1 MAKQLYDYWFVQ
13 FDFPNEEGKP
23 YKSSGGKMV
32 WNEKLKREIP
42 NGWSVSNIFDEML
55 IQYGFPFSTELF
67 TEEKTNT
74 PVVRIRDI
82 LENSVSAYSNEPV
95 EEKYRLEKGDL
106 LIGMDGNFHMN
117 YWTDNVSFLN
127 QRSVRLRTKEN
138 STISTMQAKY
148 DIAPYIKAKEL
159 RAKGSTVGHLSDKD
173 IKELYVLVCP
183 DMKIRK
189 KFDSILSLIIE
200 NRCEVVNLTK
210 QRDELLPLL
219 MNGQATVNYHL
230 AVFLSHLILYKDQ
243 YNLYGMKEMI
253 VEAVVNGMREALT
266 AEQLGQLADVV
277 RSALAGCDVT
287 ARQSEEEQRNK
298 ENAEL
303 LDMFISSKKIEGCS
317 EKTIHYYRAS
327 IEKLIVAAKKN
338 VCEITTNDIRCY
350 LAEQQETRGLSKVTI
365 DNLRRI
371 FSSFFSW
378 LEDEDYITKSPVRR
392 IHKVRTDALVKE
404 VLTDENIE
412 VLRDS
417 CQELR
422 DVAMIDLLIST
433 GMRVGELV
441 KINREDIDFQERQCV
456 VFGKGN
462 KEREVYFN
470 ARTKIHLKK
479 YLDERTDDNP
489 ALFVS
494 LNKPYNRLTISGVE
508 RRLRTIGERVNIG
521 KVHPHKF
528 RRTLATMAIDKG
540 MPIEQV
546 QKMLGHVKIDTT
558 LHYAMVNQANVKA
571 AHRKF
576 LN

>member
-230 AVFLSHLILYKDQ
+230 
-243 YNLYGMKEMI
+243 
-253 VEAVVNGMREALT
+253 
-266 AEQLGQLADVV
+266 
-277 RSALAGCDVT
+277 SAC
-287 ARQSEEEQRNK
+287 
-298 ENAEL
+298 
-303 LDMFISSKKIEGCS
+303 
-317 EKTIHYYRAS
+317 
-327 IEKLIVAAKKN
+327 
-338 VCEITTNDIRCY
+338 
-350 LAEQQETRGLSKVTI
+350 
-365 DNLRRI
+365 
-371 FSSFFSW
+371 
-378 LEDEDYITKSPVRR
+378 
-392 IHKVRTDALVKE
+392 
-404 VLTDENIE
+404 
-412 VLRDS
+412 
-417 CQELR
+417 
-422 DVAMIDLLIST
+422 
-433 GMRVGELV
+433 
-441 KINREDIDFQERQCV
+441 
-456 VFGKGN
+456 
-462 KEREVYFN
+462 
-470 ARTKIHLKK
+470 
-479 YLDERTDDNP
+479 
-489 ALFVS
+489 
-494 LNKPYNRLTISGVE
+494 
-508 RRLRTIGERVNIG
+508 
-521 KVHPHKF
+521 
-528 RRTLATMAIDKG
+528 
-540 MPIEQV
+540 
-546 QKMLGHVKIDTT
+546 
-558 LHYAMVNQANVKA
+558 
-571 AHRKF
+571 
-576 LN
+576 